1 MTQPGQDPAEPAGF
15 IFSPAILKDRRERGA
30 SAVRERIRPALAIVR
45 DESPDGHRLHRMR
58 EDADRGVVNAGR
70 CAEQSIAR
78 SSEASIFAAVAEN
91 YPKPIFKT
99 PRAEEALREPMV

>member
-15 IFSPAILKDRRERGA
+15 IFSPAILKDRRECGV

-78 SSEASIFAAVAEN
+78 SSEANIIRCGGRKLSQAHIQNPES
-91 YPKPIFKT
+91 
-99 PRAEEALREPMV
+99 

>member
-1 MTQPGQDPAEPAGF
+1 MNDTARPGPAEPAGF

-45 DESPDGHRLHRMR
+45 HESPDGHRLHRMR
-58 EDADRGVVNAGR
+58 DADRGVVNAGR
-70 CAEQSIAR
+70 SAEQSIAR